1 VVLHRGRL
9 RVAVNLGDRPAAVAL
24 DGPGR
29 EILLASASPSIKDT
43 DLFIPAESFA
53 VVQL

>member
-1 VVLHRGRL
+1 EL
-9 RVAVNLGDRPAAVAL
+9 RVVVNLGAQPATVAL

-29 EILLASASPSIKDT
+29 EILLASADPSIKDT